1 MEEIKL
7 RPTVDVDR
15 PDFVRLVSQTM
26 EPIISKS
33 VPNAAEEMAATY
45 WETPKV
51 SQTIVSADD
60 DRFCGYCNL
69 HFDEPGRPEIG
80 IELVEK
86 CRGRGLEPR
95 ALRTLIREQE
105 GRHGVDWYRATVSGD
120 NYASV
125 SMMRRLGASPD
136 GLCLVPWLDEELAAS
151 LEPLLMDIVDDR
163 MRVAADWFG
172 VASEKLLTHRL
183 LFRVPARLD

>member
-1 MEEIKL
+1 M
-7 RPTVDVDR
+7 V
-15 PDFVRLVSQTM
+15 
-26 EPIISKS
+26 
-33 VPNAAEEMAATY
+33 ATY

-69 HFDEPGRPEIG
+69 RFEEPGRPEIG
-80 IELVEK
+80 IELVEE
-86 CRGRGLEPR
+86 CRGRGLGPR

-125 SMMRRLGASPD
+125 SMMRKLGASPD
-136 GLCLVPWLDEELAAS
+136 GLRLVPWLDEELAAS
-151 LEPLLMDIVDDR
+151 LEPLFMDKVNGR
-163 MRVAADWFG
+163 MKATADWFG
-172 VASEKLLTHRL
+172 AAPEKLLTHRM